1 MDKTTVEEKEFYTM
15 EEVLSIAKDIALDID
30 ERTFKYY
37 LSLEIISKPVKNP
50 YPEGDKRI
58 KFYPAI
64 VLDQLKRIFQLK
76 NRGFSLKQIKKLL
89 LEEESQELDV
99 LIDVTDKDEK
109 REISHAFLESVCG
122 DESRRAWR
130 EFLATSL
137 SDVSEKNLFD
147 SVRNYLALMLKSWL
161 KSDEAEKYVD
171 EFLINLS
178 PDDRDRV
185 LIPFRKGRDE
195 EISKHR
201 GDRLDLLKYLQKL
214 CGRVILGRY
223 NRKEVEDWIERLI
236 ANLEK
241 MKKSYETLKAED
253 SLEDEMKSF
262 MKKGIELYLE
272 SLSEIRENLSSK
284 KRDVLIA
291 ALGKARSASDIMN
304 GMEEII
310 EKKMLLINLIS

>member
-1 MDKTTVEEKEFYTM
+1 MEKQTEKEFYTM
-15 EEVLSIAKDIALDID
+15 EEVLSIAKDLALDID

-58 KFYPAI
+58 KFYPAV

-109 REISHAFLESVCG
+109 REIAQAFLVSMCG

-130 EFLATSL
+130 EFISTSVT
-137 SDVSEKNLFD
+137 DVSEKNLFD
-147 SVRNYLALMLKSWL
+147 SVRNYLTLMLQSWL
-161 KSDEAEKYVD
+161 KSDEVEKYVD
-171 EFLINLS
+171 DFLINLS
-178 PDDRDRV
+178 PEDRESV
-185 LIPFRKGRDE
+185 LQPFRKGRDE
-195 EISKHR
+195 DIAKHR

-223 NRKEVEDWIERLI
+223 NRKEVEDWVDRVIG
-236 ANLEK
+236 NLEK
-241 MKKSYETLKAED
+241 LRKSYDLAKTAD
-253 SLEDEMKSF
+253 ALEEEMRAF
-262 MKKGIELYLE
+262 MRKGIELYLE
-272 SLSEIRENLSSK
+272 SLVEIRENLSSK

-291 ALGKARSASDIMN
+291 ALGKARAASDIMN
-304 GMEEII
+304 GLEEIM
-310 EKKMLLINLIS
+310 EKKLLMINLSS